1 MFLTLHV
8 SSLKMERSVRVPQS
22 ALSPQ
27 VREEVASRLR
37 LADGLMATVE
47 INSTSSEYDIRN
59 SLSRLYYAFFHA
71 SLALLLCSGWNIDAI
86 AKDHGKVHSA
96 IQAKMGKYLAVF
108 IRKLYRLR
116 QLCDYDEAMFQ
127 KEYGGDSEK
136 VRQDFILLIK
146 RATTNFKWLYPSSS
160 ESLK

>member
-1 MFLTLHV
+1 
-8 SSLKMERSVRVPQS
+8 MERSVRVPQS
-22 ALSPQ
+22 VLSPQ

-47 INSTSSEYDIRN
+47 ITSSSSEYDMRN

-96 IQAKMGKYLAVF
+96 VQAKMGKYLGVF

-116 QLCDYDEAMFQ
+116 QLCDYDESMFQ
-127 KEYGGDSEK
+127 EEYGGGTEK
-136 VRQDFILLIK
+136 VRQDFILLIR
-146 RATTNFKWLYPSSS
+146 RARTNFQWLYRGSS
-160 ESLK
+160 EHLK